1 MPNYEVT
8 FTDQRVERI
17 EGADAYAQEG
27 PMVTF
32 FATAPERGVVD
43 SWSARIASFRTAE
56 VMIVRRLSPTETHL
70 RSA

>member
-1 MPNYEVT
+1 VPNYQVT
-8 FTDQRVERI
+8 FTDQRVEQI

-43 SWSARIASFRTAE
+43 SWSTRVASFRTAE
-56 VMIVRRLSPTETHL
+56 VLIIRRLPPTETHL
-70 RSA
+70 LSA